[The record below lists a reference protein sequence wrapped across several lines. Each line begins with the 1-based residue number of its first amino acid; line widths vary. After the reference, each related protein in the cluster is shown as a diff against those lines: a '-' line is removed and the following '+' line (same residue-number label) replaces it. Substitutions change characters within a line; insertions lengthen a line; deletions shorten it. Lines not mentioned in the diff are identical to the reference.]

1 MDEFTT
7 SRIFLN
13 LLIAT
18 QWTIILSIIAFVFGG
33 LMGAVIALMRIS
45 PVKWLKGLSW
55 VYVEFFQ
62 GTPLLLQLF
71 LAFFGLSVIMGIN
84 LSPLQAATIAL
95 TAFTSAFLG
104 EIWRGSINAV
114 PRGQWEA
121 GAAIG
126 FGYFKQ
132 LRLIILPQAIKLSIA
147 PTVGFLVQ
155 VIKGTSLASII
166 GFTELS
172 RAAALINNVTLQS
185 LLIFGMAGVIY
196 FVICFPLSTWSQTL
210 EKRFSYGSK

>member
-1 MDEFTT
+1 MDGFTI
-7 SRIFLN
+7 SRIFIN

-18 QWTIILSIIAFVFGG
+18 KWTIVLSLIAFIGG
-33 LMGAVIALMRIS
+33 GVMGFVIALMRIS
-45 PVKWLKGLSW
+45 SVRWLKAVSW
-55 VYVEFFQ
+55 IYVEFFQ

-71 LAFFGLSVIMGIN
+71 LAFFGLSVITGFN
-84 LSPLQAATIAL
+84 LSPLQAATVAL
-95 TAFTSAFLG
+95 TAYTSAFLA
-104 EIWRGSINAV
+104 EIWRGSIQAV
-114 PRGQWEA
+114 PKGQWEA

-132 LRLIILPQAIKLSIA
+132 LRLIILPQALKLSIA

-185 LLIFGMAGVIY
+185 LLIFGLAGLIY
-196 FVICFPLSTWSQTL
+196 FALCFPLSAWSQRL
-210 EKRFSYGSK
+210 ERQLAYK